1 MNITLD
7 PVSPRRTRVS
17 KVLEKPL
24 KQTLTLVTYYKGEL
38 RPVVE
43 VRFYRT
49 PKTHYVRI
57 AVWYSHDPFI
67 EHRVGEGIAQ
77 TQQYAFDQALESAG
91 IRTNG
96 YCGGYELLK
105 ELAKVLGYDGPT
117 IIV

>member
-7 PVSPRRTRVS
+7 PPSPRDRS
-17 KVLEKPL
+17 KVLNKPL
-24 KQTLTLVTYYKGEL
+24 SRVLNLVTYYKGEL

-43 VRFYRT
+43 LRFYRT
-49 PKTHYVRI
+49 AKTHYVRI
-57 AVWYSHDPFI
+57 AVWYSHDPSI
-67 EHRVGEGIAQ
+67 EYRVGEGISQ

-91 IRTNG
+91 IQIDW
-96 YCGGYELLK
+96 YCSRYELLK

>member
-1 MNITLD
+1 MHITLD
-7 PVSPRRTRVS
+7 PPSPRGRS
-17 KVLEKPL
+17 KVLNKPL
-24 KQTLTLVTYYKGEL
+24 KQVLTLVTYYKGEL

-57 AVWYSHDPFI
+57 AVWYSHDPSI
-67 EHRVGEGIAQ
+67 EYRVGEGIAQ
-77 TQQYAFDQALESAG
+77 TRQYAFNMALESAG
-91 IRTNG
+91 ICVDW
-96 YCGGYELLK
+96 YCSEQELLK

>member
-1 MNITLD
+1 MHITLD
-7 PVSPRRTRVS
+7 PPPSRDRS
-17 KVLEKPL
+17 KVLNKPL
-24 KQTLTLVTYYKGEL
+24 SRVLALVTYYKGEL

-49 PKTHYVRI
+49 PMTHYVRI
-57 AVWYSHDPFI
+57 VVWHSHDPFI
-67 EHRVGEGIAQ
+67 EYRVGEGISQ

-91 IRTNG
+91 IHTNG
-96 YCGGYELLK
+96 YCGGHELLK

>member
-7 PVSPRRTRVS
+7 PPSPRNRSRV
-17 KVLEKPL
+17 LNKPL
-24 KQTLTLVTYYKGEL
+24 KRTLTLVTYYKREL

-67 EHRVGEGIAQ
+67 EYRFGEGIAQ

-96 YCGGYELLK
+96 YCGGHELLK

>member
-1 MNITLD
+1 MHITLD
-7 PVSPRRTRVS
+7 PPSPRDRS
-17 KVLEKPL
+17 KVLNKPL

-57 AVWYSHDPFI
+57 AVWYSHDPRI
-67 EHRVGEGIAQ
+67 EHRLGEGIAQ
-77 TQQYAFDQALESAG
+77 TQHYAFDQALESAG
-91 IRTNG
+91 IQIDW
-96 YCGGYELLK
+96 YCNRYELLK

>member
-7 PVSPRRTRVS
+7 PPPPLGRS
-17 KVLEKPL
+17 KVLNKPL
-24 KQTLTLVTYYKGEL
+24 EQTLTLVTYYKGEL

-57 AVWYSHDPFI
+57 AVWYSHDPRI

-96 YCGGYELLK
+96 YCGELLK
-105 ELAKVLGYDGPT
+105 KLAKVLGYDGPT

>member
-7 PVSPRRTRVS
+7 SPSPLGRSRV
-17 KVLEKPL
+17 LNKPL
-24 KQTLTLVTYYKGEL
+24 KQTLTLVTYYKRKL

-43 VRFYRT
+43 VKFYRT

-57 AVWYSHDPFI
+57 AVWYSHDPRI

-91 IRTNG
+91 IQIDW
-96 YCGGYELLK
+96 YCCRHELLK

>member
-1 MNITLD
+1 MHITLD
-7 PVSPRRTRVS
+7 PPSPRDRS
-17 KVLEKPL
+17 MVLNKPL
-24 KQTLTLVTYYKGEL
+24 SQVLNLVTYYKGEL

-49 PKTHYVRI
+49 SKTHYVRI
-57 AVWYSHDPFI
+57 STWYSHDPFI

-96 YCGGYELLK
+96 YCGGHELLK
-105 ELAKVLGYDGPT
+105 ELVKVLGYDGPT

>member
-7 PVSPRRTRVS
+7 PPSPRDRS
-17 KVLEKPL
+17 KVLNKPL

-49 PKTHYVRI
+49 AKTHYVRV
-57 AVWYSHDPFI
+57 AVWYSHDPSI

-77 TQQYAFDQALESAG
+77 TQQYAFNMALESAG
-91 IRTNG
+91 IQTNG
-96 YCGGYELLK
+96 YCGGHELLK

>member
-24 KQTLTLVTYYKGEL
+24 KQVLTLVTYYKGEL

-43 VRFYRT
+43 VKFYRT
-49 PKTHYVRI
+49 PKTHYARI
-57 AVWYSHDPFI
+57 AVWYSHDPSI
-67 EHRVGEGIAQ
+67 EYRVGEGIAQ

-96 YCGGYELLK
+96 YCGGHGLLK